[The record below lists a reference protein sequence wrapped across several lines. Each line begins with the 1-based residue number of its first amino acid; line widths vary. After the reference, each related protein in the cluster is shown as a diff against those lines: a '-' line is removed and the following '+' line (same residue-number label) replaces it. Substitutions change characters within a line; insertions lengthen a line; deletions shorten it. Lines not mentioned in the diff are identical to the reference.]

1 MFVLTVFCWS
11 ATTISTY
18 WVTNSRCDNCLAPLW
33 RHQACYV
40 EKLLMVCLVW
50 KLTDVECKS
59 GECQTEMWTLSPPS
73 SDWESRCF
81 LVSHRTGGVGG
92 HLPPP
97 PPSSP
102 SSTLNII
109 SQILN
114 GAIKRYLWWRIQG
127 PADLRSH
134 RHVNVIH
141 QVKLSLCL
149 VSRWES
155 PPAPTNCT
163 TPTSLT
169 QIPSEWRTWL
179 DFMWISESISMH
191 RLSFIKFNKV

>member
-1 MFVLTVFCWS
+1 MWRNSWWCVWYENWQMLNVRAESVRLRCEHCHRPARTESRAASLS
-11 ATTISTY
+11 ATG
-18 WVTNSRCDNCLAPLW
+18 L
-33 RHQACYV
+33 
-40 EKLLMVCLVW
+40 
-50 KLTDVECKS
+50 
-59 GECQTEMWTLSPPS
+59 
-73 SDWESRCF
+73 
-81 LVSHRTGGVGG
+81 GGVGG

-109 SQILN
+109 SQIIN

-191 RLSFIKFNKV
+191 GLSFIKFNKV